1 MTEGGEDEPV
11 GSVASEA
18 AKLFEALQ
26 DWAKESGTEYADA
39 TGSAASG
46 AASAF
51 RHVDEHLANGSPE
64 CTYCPLCRVISAV
77 RDTSPEVRQHLRTA
91 ATSLL
96 EAGAGLLATTVPR
109 PEPAP
114 RESTVEKIDL
124 SDEDWEDD

>member
-1 MTEGGEDEPV
+1 MTEGGDEEPV

-39 TGSAASG
+39 TASAASG
-46 AASAF
+46 AASTL
-51 RHVDEHLANGSPE
+51 RHLDEHLATGSPE

-77 RDTSPEVRQHLRTA
+77 RDTSPEVRHHLRTA
-91 ATSLL
+91 ATTLL

-114 RESTVEKIDL
+114 RESPVEKIDL
-124 SDEDWEDD
+124 SDEEWEDD